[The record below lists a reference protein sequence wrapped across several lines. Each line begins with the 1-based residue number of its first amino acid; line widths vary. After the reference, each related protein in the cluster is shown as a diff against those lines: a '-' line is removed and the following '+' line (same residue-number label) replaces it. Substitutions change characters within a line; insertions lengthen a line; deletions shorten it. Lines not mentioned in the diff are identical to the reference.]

1 MSNFWRE
8 IFKLHGTT
16 LSTSSS
22 YHLQFDGQT
31 EVVNHCLEDYLH
43 CFITDQPKNWVQYL
57 HWAEWSY
64 NSSWH
69 SSIKQT
75 PFKAFYDLSAPSLLD
90 YILCSLDV
98 ASVDAFLT
106 NRDHIIAQLHA
117 NLKRAQQR
125 MKTQVDLHR
134 TDTQFQFGDW
144 AFVKLQPYRQSSAA
158 HRQSNKLSNRY
169 FGPFKVLAHIGQAAC
184 KLDLPSKA

>member
-1 MSNFWRE
+1 MSNFWQE

-43 CFITDQPKNWVQYL
+43 YFVADQPKNWVQYL

-64 NSSWH
+64 NTSWH
-69 SSIKQT
+69 SSIKRT
-75 PFKAFYDLSAPSLLD
+75 PFEAVYGRSPPSLQD
-90 YILCSLDV
+90 YILGSSNV

-106 NRDHIIAQLHA
+106 DWDHIIAQLQA
-117 NLKRAQQR
+117 NLKRAQLH
-125 MKTQVDLHR
+125 MKTQVDLHQ
-134 TDTQFQFGDW
+134 TDT
-144 AFVKLQPYRQSSAA
+144 
-158 HRQSNKLSNRY
+158 
-169 FGPFKVLAHIGQAAC
+169 
-184 KLDLPSKA
+184 